1 MTVAG
6 FEDAIAAA
14 VQVQVSADLTVPV
27 ASLAGIAVLKLFAWQ
42 DRYTTDKDALDRFG
56 NERGSGNVSRRA
68 TDDDLPG
75 ALAPKLRYVQT
86 GDMVKVRVKL
96 VADWKNRTRADGN
109 RQCE

>member
-1 MTVAG
+1 M
-6 FEDAIAAA
+6 
-14 VQVQVSADLTVPV
+14 
-27 ASLAGIAVLKLFAWQ
+27 
-42 DRYTTDKDALDRFG
+42 YLD
-56 NERGSGNVSRRA
+56 A

>member
-1 MTVAG
+1 M
-6 FEDAIAAA
+6 
-14 VQVQVSADLTVPV
+14 Q
-27 ASLAGIAVLKLFAWQ
+27 AVLSRGKLNDGRLPDGEMAANLG
-42 DRYTTDKDALDRFG
+42 RARSASCAKRGDASATSEEAVMYLD
-56 NERGSGNVSRRA
+56 A